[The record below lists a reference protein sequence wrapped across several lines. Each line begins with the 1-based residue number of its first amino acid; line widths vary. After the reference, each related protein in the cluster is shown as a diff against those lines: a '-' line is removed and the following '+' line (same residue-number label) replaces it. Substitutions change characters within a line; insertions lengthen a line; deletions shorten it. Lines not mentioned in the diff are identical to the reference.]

1 MTVTAKQTPRQNAD
15 GDLCPP
21 WCVTDHAKY
30 GFHGSEFIRI
40 DAPQYCL
47 RLVRAVHPPAGRP
60 YVGVDALAA
69 DVATGDAESLAVLI
83 EGLADAT
90 PEQHRELAAAIRKA
104 AAAITGAPDAR
115 ASR

>member
-21 WCVTDHAKY
+21 WCVIDHAKY
-30 GFHGSEFIRI
+30 GIHGSEFIRV
-40 DAPQYCL
+40 DAPQYRL
-47 RLVRAVHPPAGRP
+47 RLVRAVQPVLGRS

-69 DVATGDAESLAVLI
+69 DAAAGDAESLAVLI

-90 PEQHRELAAAIRKA
+90 PEQHRELAAAIRQA
-104 AAAITGAPDAR
+104 AAVATGADGGQ
-115 ASR
+115 S